1 MPKRIIT
8 KDTKTLQVIISFIK
22 TYPKKIPKIGIRYAT
37 WVWKTRPLTV
47 KILNLINQANPVATT
62 PKYNKD
68 KVDNKVGFEFQGVSK
83 TIEKGNKNITDHK
96 VVEVV
101 TFSLSLF
108 LSFKVNKP
116 PIQ

>member
-1 MPKRIIT
+1 MC
-8 KDTKTLQVIISFIK
+8 L
-22 TYPKKIPKIGIRYAT
+22 Y
-37 WVWKTRPLTV
+37 
-47 KILNLINQANPVATT
+47 ANPVATT

-108 LSFKVNKP
+108 LSFIPSSLIPVSYTHLTLP
-116 PIQ
+116 TILLV